1 MSGRR
6 GRGSKQR
13 WSSYLF
19 SVALRFED
27 VRVLIVGTS
36 GVDPRHLLHH
46 MPQPVDTGPAGAQ
59 DTYNMCHGWNDSP

>member
-19 SVALRFED
+19 SVALCLED
-27 VRVLIVGTS
+27 VRVLVVGAS
-36 GVDPRHLLHH
+36 GVDPRHLFHH
-46 MPQPVDTGPAGAQ
+46 VPQPVDTGPAGAQ
-59 DTYNMCHGWNDSP
+59 DTYNMCHG